1 MNFRTLDLN
10 LLRVFDAVMAE
21 GNITRAADRLAMT
34 QPAVSNALKRLRE
47 SVGEELLTRTPGGV
61 KPTAFAEVL
70 WPMVRESLGALQH
83 ALEPTEHD
91 PLTEPHVYRLAM
103 VDAVAAL
110 LMPPLMKRF
119 QASGARA
126 QIEVHPLVNRD
137 PRDLL
142 ARGDADFALGHF
154 PEALAAL
161 VAQGNQ
167 APVRHRRL
175 SENRFVCAMRR
186 GHPLAQAPLTLDGF
200 CAAGHV
206 LVSFS
211 GRAHG
216 FVDQA
221 LASLERT
228 RRIVLTVNQF
238 FTAALSVVDTDLLT
252 VLPDGFLPVTGL
264 ADRLVIQELP
274 LSPGGVFVDA
284 LWHVRND
291 RSSPHRWLLQE
302 IEAVAHRTVERAAQA
317 GDDAPFKDPYRST
330 PGSTAGATASSTVPT

>member
-21 GNITRAADRLAMT
+21 GNITRAAERLAMT
-34 QPAVSNALKRLRE
+34 QPAVSNALRRLKD
-47 SVGEELLTRTPGGV
+47 SLGDELLIRMPAGV
-61 KPTAFAEVL
+61 RPTAFAEAL
-70 WPMVRESLGALQH
+70 WPQVRESLGQLQQ
-83 ALEPTEHD
+83 ALEPADYD
-91 PLTEPHVYRLAM
+91 PLAQTRVFRLAM

-110 LMPPLMKRF
+110 LLPALMARL

-142 ARGDADFALGHF
+142 SRGDADFALGHF
-154 PEALAAL
+154 PEAVAAM
-161 VAQGNQ
+161 VAQGDQ
-167 APVRHRRL
+167 SPVRHRRL
-175 SENRFVCAMRR
+175 SENRFVCAMRH
-186 GHPLAQAPLTLDGF
+186 GHPLAGAPMTLDNF
-200 CAAGHV
+200 CAADHV

-221 LASLERT
+221 LTSLNRS

-238 FTAALSVVDTDLLT
+238 FTAALTIVGTDLLT

-264 ADRLVIQELP
+264 ADRLLIQELP
-274 LSPGGVFVDA
+274 LSPGPVFVDA
-284 LWHVRND
+284 LWHLRND
-291 RSSPHRWLLQE
+291 RSSAHRWFLQNLVD
-302 IEAVAHRTVERAAQA
+302 IAAQTVRNA
-317 GDDAPFKDPYRST
+317 AQTGAEAPFKDPYRPTAT
-330 PGSTAGATASSTVPT
+330 P

>member
-21 GNITRAADRLAMT
+21 GNITRAAERLSMT
-34 QPAVSNALKRLRE
+34 QPAVSNALKRLKDAL
-47 SVGEELLTRTPGGV
+47 GDELLTRMPSGV
-61 KPTAFAEVL
+61 KPTPFAEVL
-70 WPMVRESLGALQH
+70 WPQVRDSLGHLQQ
-83 ALEPTEHD
+83 ALEPGLHD
-91 PLTEPHVYRLAM
+91 PLTRPRVYRLAM

-110 LMPPLMKRF
+110 LMPPLMARF
-119 QASGARA
+119 QASGALA

-142 ARGDADFALGHF
+142 SRGEADFALGHF
-154 PEALAAL
+154 PEAMAAL

-167 APVRHRRL
+167 APVRHQRL
-175 SENRFVCAMRR
+175 SENRFVCAMRSD
-186 GHPLAQAPLTLDGF
+186 HPLAQAPLTLDDF

-221 LASLERT
+221 LASLNRS

-238 FTAALSVVDTDLLT
+238 FTAALTVVDTNLLT

-264 ADRLVIQELP
+264 TDRLVTQELP

-291 RSSPHRWLLQE
+291 RSSAHRWLLQE
-302 IEAVAHRTVERAAQA
+302 MAEVAHRTVERVSQTRTAS
-317 GDDAPFKDPYRST
+317 DAPFKDPYR
-330 PGSTAGATASSTVPT
+330 PTVPT

>member
-34 QPAVSNALKRLRE
+34 QPAVSNALKRLKE
-47 SVGEELLTRTPGGV
+47 SLGEELLTRMPTGV

-70 WPMVRESLGALQH
+70 WPLVRESLGHLQQ
-83 ALEPTEHD
+83 ALEPAQHDAHD
-91 PLTEPHVYRLAM
+91 PHALPRIYRLAM

-110 LMPPLMKRF
+110 LMPPLMARF

-126 QIEVHPLVNRD
+126 LIEVHPLVNRD

-142 ARGDADFALGHF
+142 ARGDVDFALGHF
-154 PEALAAL
+154 PETIAAL
-161 VAQGNQ
+161 VGQGNQ

-186 GHPLAQAPLTLDGF
+186 GHPLANAPLTLDAF
-200 CAAGHV
+200 CAADHV

-238 FTAALSVVDTDLLT
+238 FTAALTVVDTDLLT
-252 VLPDGFLPVTGL
+252 VLPDGFLPVTGMT
-264 ADRLVIQELP
+264 DRLVTRELP

-284 LWHVRND
+284 LWHMRNE
-291 RSSPHRWLLQE
+291 RSSAHRWLLQE
-302 IEAVAHRTVERAAQA
+302 MAGVAHRTVESAAQA
-317 GDDAPFKDPYRST
+317 HAASPNSADAPFKDPYRST
-330 PGSTAGATASSTVPT
+330 VPP

>member
-21 GNITRAADRLAMT
+21 GNVTRAAERLAMT
-34 QPAVSNALKRLRE
+34 QPAVSNALKRLKE
-47 SVGEELLTRTPGGV
+47 SLGEELLTRMPSGV
-61 KPTAFAEVL
+61 KPTAFAEAL
-70 WPMVRESLGALQH
+70 WPLVRESLAHLQQ
-83 ALEPTEHD
+83 ALEPAQHD
-91 PLTEPHVYRLAM
+91 PLAQPRVYRLAM

-110 LMPPLMKRF
+110 LMPPLMARF

-142 ARGDADFALGHF
+142 SRGDVDFALGHF
-154 PEALAAL
+154 PEAVAAM

-167 APVRHRRL
+167 APVRHQRL
-175 SENRFVCAMRR
+175 SENRFVCALRR
-186 GHPLAQAPLTLDGF
+186 DHPLAQAPLTLDSF
-200 CAAGHV
+200 CAADHV

-221 LASLERT
+221 LASLNRS

-238 FTAALSVVDTDLLT
+238 FTAALTVVGTDLLT
-252 VLPDGFLPVTGL
+252 VLPDGFLEVTGL
-264 ADRLVIQELP
+264 TEKLVTCELP
-274 LSPGGVFVDA
+274 LTPGGVFVDA
-284 LWHVRND
+284 LWHVRNE
-291 RSSPHRWLLQE
+291 RSSAHQWLLQNLVE
-302 IEAVAHRTVERAAQA
+302 IAHRTVQAAAQK
-317 GDDAPFKDPYRST
+317 GVDPPFKDPYR
-330 PGSTAGATASSTVPT
+330 PTVPT